1 MQKLSNENADSEEGA
16 VARSTGGRADFCS
29 CKICIHAIHG
39 NQSPPSSIDGRI
51 YGVLS
56 GE

>member
-1 MQKLSNENADSEEGA
+1 MQNNAGSEKGA
-16 VARSTGGRADFCS
+16 VVRSTGVGGRADFCS

-39 NQSPPSSIDGRI
+39 NQIPPSSLQGCIH
-51 YGVLS
+51 GVLS

>member
-1 MQKLSNENADSEEGA
+1 MKNNVGSEEGA
-16 VARSTGGRADFCS
+16 VARPASVGGRADYCS

-39 NQSPPSSIDGRI
+39 NQSPPSSLHGRI
-51 YGVLS
+51 HGALS